1 MRILHFADAHID
13 IANHGRHD
21 PETGLPIRVLDFL
34 KSLDIIINT
43 AISEKV
49 DLVVF
54 AGDAYKDRT
63 PSPTFQREWG
73 RRIMQLSKAG
83 IPTLLLIGN
92 HDISPALGRAHAI
105 QEFDTLEVPFIHV
118 LSIPSFLTPKELGL
132 PLQVIALPWV
142 SKSAYIAAWDLS
154 GEEALDAYSSME
166 ERITNRVNEWLK
178 QADPNLPIILAAHA
192 SIQGAKYGSERS
204 VMLGSD
210 LVLSGSLVKDPRLDY
225 VALGH
230 LHKAQNLNEG
240 FHPPV
245 VYSGSIERVDFGEAQ
260 DDKFFVIADVEHGHT
275 TIEWRKL
282 DQIRS
287 FIDCSVELDSPENIT
302 SRLELTLPGKD
313 KLKDA
318 FVRLTITYPRE
329 WESLIDDQSIR
340 NYASDAF
347 EFHIIRRPQLETRIR
362 LPADQAVGSLS
373 PMELLDI
380 YWKASHIEPEDQESL
395 NKLASEILLNNQDP
409 SQENP
414 E

>member
-43 AISEKV
+43 AIKEKV
-49 DLVVF
+49 DMVIF

-118 LSIPSFLTPKELGL
+118 LSIPSFLTPKELDL

-142 SKSAYIAAWDLS
+142 SKSAYVAAWDLS
-154 GEEALDAYSSME
+154 GEEALEAYSSME
-166 ERITNRVNEWLK
+166 ERITKRVNEWLEK
-178 QADPNLPIILAAHA
+178 ADPNLPIILAAHA
-192 SIQGAKYGSERS
+192 SVQGAKYGSERS

-260 DDKFFVIADVEHGHT
+260 DDKFFVIADVKHGHT

-287 FIDCSVELDSPENIT
+287 FIDCSVELTSPENIT
-302 SRLELTLPGKD
+302 SRLESTLLGKN

-340 NYASDAF
+340 NYASEAF

-380 YWKASHIEPEDQESL
+380 YWKASHIEPEDQDSL
-395 NKLASEILLNNQDP
+395 NRLASEILLNNQDADK
-409 SQENP
+409 E
-414 E
+414 

>member
-13 IANHGRHD
+13 IVNHGRHD

-34 KSLDIIINT
+34 KSLDIIIST

-142 SKSAYIAAWDLS
+142 SKSAYVAAWDLS
-154 GEEALDAYSSME
+154 GEEALEAYSSME
-166 ERITNRVNEWLK
+166 ERITKRVNEWLEK
-178 QADPNLPIILAAHA
+178 ADPNLPIILAAHA
-192 SIQGAKYGSERS
+192 SVQGAKYGSERS

-260 DDKFFVIADVEHGHT
+260 DDKFFVIADVKHGHT

-287 FIDCSVELDSPENIT
+287 FIDCSVELTSPENIT
-302 SRLELTLPGKD
+302 SRLESTLPGKN

-340 NYASDAF
+340 NYASEAF

-380 YWKASHIEPEDQESL
+380 YWKASHIEPEDQDSL
-395 NKLASEILLNNQDP
+395 NRLASEILLNNQDADK
-409 SQENP
+409 E
-414 E
+414 

>member
-1 MRILHFADAHID
+1 
-13 IANHGRHD
+13 
-21 PETGLPIRVLDFL
+21 
-34 KSLDIIINT
+34 
-43 AISEKV
+43 
-49 DLVVF
+49 
-54 AGDAYKDRT
+54 
-63 PSPTFQREWG
+63 
-73 RRIMQLSKAG
+73 
-83 IPTLLLIGN
+83 
-92 HDISPALGRAHAI
+92 
-105 QEFDTLEVPFIHV
+105 
-118 LSIPSFLTPKELGL
+118 
-132 PLQVIALPWV
+132 
-142 SKSAYIAAWDLS
+142 
-154 GEEALDAYSSME
+154 ME
-166 ERITNRVNEWLK
+166 ERITKRVNEWLEK
-178 QADPNLPIILAAHA
+178 ADPNLPIILAAHA
-192 SIQGAKYGSERS
+192 SVQGAKYGSERS

-260 DDKFFVIADVEHGHT
+260 DDKFFVIADVKHGHT

-287 FIDCSVELDSPENIT
+287 FIDCSVELTSPENIT
-302 SRLELTLPGKD
+302 SRLESTLPGKN

-340 NYASDAF
+340 NYASEAF

-380 YWKASHIEPEDQESL
+380 YWKASHIEPEDQDSL
-395 NKLASEILLNNQDP
+395 NRLASEILLNNQDADK
-409 SQENP
+409 E
-414 E
+414 

>member
-21 PETGLPIRVLDFL
+21 PDTGLPVRVLDFL

-49 DLVVF
+49 DLVIF

-73 RRIMQLSKAG
+73 KRIMQLSKAG

-105 QEFDTLEVPFIHV
+105 QEFDTLEVPFIRV
-118 LSIPSFLTPKELGL
+118 LSIPCFLSSEQLGL
-132 PLQVIALPWV
+132 PIQVIALPWV
-142 SKSAYIAAWDLS
+142 SRSAYVAAWDLR
-154 GEEALDAYSSME
+154 GDEALEAYSSME
-166 ERITNRVNEWLK
+166 TRINKRVNEWLE
-178 QADPNLPIILAAHA
+178 QADPDLPIILIAHA
-192 SIQGAKYGSERS
+192 SVQGAKYGAERS

-230 LHKAQNLNEG
+230 LHKAQNLNDG

-245 VYSGSIERVDFGEAQ
+245 IYSGSIERVDFGEAS
-260 DDKFFVIADVEHGHT
+260 DDKFFVIAEVEHGHT
-275 TIEWRKL
+275 RIDWRKL

-287 FIDCSVELDSPENIT
+287 FIDCAVELTSQENIT
-302 SRLELTLPGKD
+302 SVLVSTLPDKD
-313 KLKDA
+313 KIRDA
-318 FVRLTITYPRE
+318 FIRLTITYPRE
-329 WESLIDDQSIR
+329 WESLIDDNAIR
-340 NYASDAF
+340 SYASEAF

-362 LPADQAVGSLS
+362 LPADQAVSSLS
-373 PMELLDI
+373 PLELLDI
-380 YWKASHIEPEDQESL
+380 YWKASHVDLEEQDSL
-395 NKLASEILLNNQDP
+395 NELASEILTKSN
-409 SQENP
+409 EANP

>member
-13 IANHGRHD
+13 IVNHGRHD

-34 KSLDIIINT
+34 KSLDIIIST

-142 SKSAYIAAWDLS
+142 SKSAYVAAWDLS
-154 GEEALDAYSSME
+154 GEEALEAYSSME
-166 ERITNRVNEWLK
+166 ERITNRVNEWLEK
-178 QADPNLPIILAAHA
+178 ADPNLPIILAAHA
-192 SIQGAKYGSERS
+192 SVQGAKYGSERS

-260 DDKFFVIADVEHGHT
+260 DDKFFVIADVKHGHT

-287 FIDCSVELDSPENIT
+287 FIDCSVELTSPENIT
-302 SRLELTLPGKD
+302 SRLESTLPGKN

-340 NYASDAF
+340 NYASEAF

-380 YWKASHIEPEDQESL
+380 YWKASHIEPEDQDSL
-395 NKLASEILLNNQDP
+395 NRLASEILLNNQDADK
-409 SQENP
+409 E
-414 E
+414 

>member
-1 MRILHFADAHID
+1 MTLRILHFADAHID
-13 IANHGRHD
+13 MANHGRHD
-21 PETGLPIRVLDFL
+21 PDTGLPVRVLDFL
-34 KSLDIIINT
+34 KSLDIIIGT

-49 DLVVF
+49 DLVIF

-73 RRIMQLSKAG
+73 KRIMSLSKAG

-105 QEFDTLEVPFIHV
+105 QEFDTLEVPNIRV
-118 LSIPSFLTPKELGL
+118 LSKPCFLTPEELGL

-142 SKSAYIAAWDLS
+142 SRSAFLAAWDLS
-154 GEEALDAYSSME
+154 GEAALDAYTSME
-166 ERITNRVNEWLK
+166 ERLAGRVNEWLTR
-178 QADPNLPIILAAHA
+178 ADPNLPIILTAHA
-192 SIQGAKYGSERS
+192 SVQGAKYGAERT

-240 FHPPV
+240 SHPPV
-245 VYSGSIERVDFGEAQ
+245 IYSGSIERVDFGEAQ
-260 DDKFFVIADVEHGHT
+260 DDKFFVIAEVERGSARVD
-275 TIEWRKL
+275 WRKL

-287 FIDCSVELDSPENIT
+287 FIDCVVKLTSQENIT
-302 SRLELTLPGKD
+302 SVLESALPSK
-313 KLKDA
+313 KKIKDA

-329 WESLIDDQSIR
+329 WESLIDDQAIR
-340 NYASDAF
+340 TYAAEAF
-347 EFHIIRRPQLETRIR
+347 EFHILRRPQLETRIR
-362 LPADQAVGSLS
+362 LPEDQGVSSLA
-373 PMELLDI
+373 PLELLDI
-380 YWKASHIEPEDQESL
+380 YWKASHFKSNELDAL
-395 NKLASEILLNNQDP
+395 NKLAAEILTNDTDT
-409 SQENP
+409 SP